1 MIRNLAENA
10 MLIAVWALGLLL
22 LVLWSAAMWAAHV
35 GWTMLAALP
44 WSQAVEAAQRIELP
58 AWLELW
64 IGSAWRDWLSAAG
77 PMIEWVMRTLQG
89 SAHWLEGMV
98 PILMLVMWAAGAL
111 CVLVLTVLAAGLV
124 SWWRGRHGPTATA

>member
-1 MIRNLAENA
+1 
-10 MLIAVWALGLLL
+10 MLIAVWTVGLLL

-44 WSQAVEAAQRIELP
+44 WSQAVEAAQGITLP

-64 IGSAWRDWLSAAG
+64 IGTVWREWLQAAG

-89 SAHWLEGMV
+89 SADWLEGLM
-98 PILMLVMWAAGAL
+98 PILLLVMWAAGAL
-111 CVLVLTVLAAGLV
+111 CVLLLTALAAGLV
-124 SWWRGRHGPTATA
+124 GWWRRRRGSHVAA